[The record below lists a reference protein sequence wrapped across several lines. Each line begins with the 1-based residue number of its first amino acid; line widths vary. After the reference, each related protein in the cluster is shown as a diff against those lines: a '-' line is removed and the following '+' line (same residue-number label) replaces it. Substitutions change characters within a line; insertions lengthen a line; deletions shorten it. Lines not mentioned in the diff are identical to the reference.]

1 MKNKGFVKL
10 VLYKDFK
17 EVDTIIT
24 VKTDIALNQAICL
37 AEEWKKNDIKRNAIR
52 LSFENSIQ

>member
-1 MKNKGFVKL
+1 MNESFVKL

-24 VKTDIALNQAICL
+24 VKTDTALNQAICL
-37 AEEWKKNDIKRNAIR
+37 AEEWKKKDIRRNAVR
-52 LSFENSIQ
+52 LSFEDSIQ